1 VPVLLLFFWGM
12 AIMAFFMSI
21 AIHFLRI
28 EKMLRNTFIKTELK
42 VKYFLEN
49 G

>member
-1 VPVLLLFFWGM
+1 MFFWGM
-12 AIMAFFMSI
+12 AIMAFFISI

-28 EKMLRNTFIKTELK
+28 EKTLRNIFIKTELK
-42 VKYFLEN
+42 VKHFLEN

>member
-1 VPVLLLFFWGM
+1 MHELFLFFWGM
-12 AIMAFFMSI
+12 AIMVFFISI

-28 EKMLRNTFIKTELK
+28 EKLLRDTFIKTELK
-42 VKYFLEN
+42 VKHFLEN